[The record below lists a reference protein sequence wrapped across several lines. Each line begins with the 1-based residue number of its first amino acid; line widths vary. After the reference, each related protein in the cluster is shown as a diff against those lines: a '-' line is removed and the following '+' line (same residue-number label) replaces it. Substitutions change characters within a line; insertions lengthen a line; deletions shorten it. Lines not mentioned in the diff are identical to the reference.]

1 MTVTTALLAH
11 RFVTPVFGNVLTL
24 VGNTILE
31 FLVASAVFLALLG
44 IFLMMVLLTPDFGMC
59 QGGVLR
65 RRKGSALYD
74 RWIWRGDR
82 VPRSKI
88 LLAEEGEVD

>member
-1 MTVTTALLAH
+1 M
-11 RFVTPVFGNVLTL
+11 
-24 VGNTILE
+24 
-31 FLVASAVFLALLG
+31 
-44 IFLMMVLLTPDFGMC
+44 LTPSFGTC

-88 LLAEEGEVD
+88 LLTEGQEVDQIFWLRFGKSYLIFRNSFYSLEIESCFAGIG